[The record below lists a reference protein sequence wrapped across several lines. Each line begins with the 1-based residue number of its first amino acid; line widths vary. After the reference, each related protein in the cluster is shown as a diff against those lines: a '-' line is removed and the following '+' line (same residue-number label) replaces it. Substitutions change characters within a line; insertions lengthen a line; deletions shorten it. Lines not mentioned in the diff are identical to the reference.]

1 MDKEK
6 QEGVLGTVADAAIKG
21 MDAVIESV
29 SSAASSGEA
38 EHLEISQSQA
48 SAVH

>member
-6 QEGVLGTVADAAIKG
+6 QEGVLGTVADAAKKG
-21 MDAVIESV
+21 MDAVID
-29 SSAASSGEA
+29 EA

>member
-6 QEGVLGTVADAAIKG
+6 QEGVLGTVADAAKKG

-29 SSAASSGEA
+29 SRRRE
-38 EHLEISQSQA
+38 
-48 SAVH
+48 